1 MTDEQKQRLGEIGD
15 QVIDLRNQNKLE
27 ITEFVSDLFRP
38 VIEKWSLGSLLYSYN
53 NITFKH
59 STGENICELYL
70 RENWD
75 FKSNKAIKDAY
86 ISYYSTSTQS
96 EFEYDR
102 LEIIGEI
109 TNIFRHKKQE
119 FIDAVN
125 NILSIRENEIGT
137 LSEEAGMI
145 NAQIQAEKQRI
156 QNEHH
161 KHCVNL
167 LMSSGLTFDKI
178 RVDYLKFRTY
188 RYCLNNVVSAVASKT
203 NPKSVT
209 YKVVLTDS
217 NGYEYNE
224 ERVKGIGLNM
234 LLRDSEE
241 WKQLNQKTN

>member
-15 QVIDLRNQNKLE
+15 QVIDLKNQNKLE
-27 ITEFVSDLFRP
+27 ITEFTSDLFRP
-38 VIEKWSLGSLLYSYN
+38 VIEKWSLNFSLYSYN

-59 STGENICELYL
+59 SNGETVCELYF

-75 FKSNKAIKDAY
+75 FKSNKTIKDAY
-86 ISYYSTSTQS
+86 VSYYSTSTQS

-102 LEIIGEI
+102 LEILGEI

-125 NILSIRENEIGT
+125 NILSVRENEIRT
-137 LSEEAGMI
+137 LSEEAGVI

-161 KHCVNL
+161 KHCLNL
-167 LMSSGLTFDKI
+167 LMSSGLTFNKV
-178 RVDYLKFRTY
+178 RVNYLKNKRLY
-188 RYCLNNVVSAVASKT
+188 YYYVVSAVASKT

-209 YKVVLTDS
+209 YTVKLTTPD
-217 NGYEYNE
+217 GYEIVE
-224 ERVKGIGLNM
+224 ERVRENAIITLI
-234 LLRDSEE
+234 RDSIE
-241 WKQLNQKTN
+241 WEQLNKENNE

>member
-15 QVIDLRNQNKLE
+15 QVIDLKNQNKLE
-27 ITEFVSDLFRP
+27 ITEFTSDLFRP
-38 VIEKWSLGSLLYSYN
+38 VIEKWSLSFSLYSHN
-53 NITFKH
+53 NIIFKH
-59 STGENICELYL
+59 SNGENICELYL

-75 FKSNKAIKDAY
+75 FKTHKAIKDAY
-86 ISYYSTSTQS
+86 FSYYSTSTQS

-109 TNIFRHKKQE
+109 INIFRHKKQE
-119 FIDAVN
+119 FIDSVN
-125 NILSIRENEIGT
+125 NILSIRENEIRT

-188 RYCLNNVVSAVASKT
+188 KYCLHNVVSAVASKT
-203 NPKSVT
+203 NPKSLT
-209 YKVVLTDS
+209 YTVKLKIDNTD
-217 NGYEYNE
+217 YEYVE
-224 ERVKGIGLNM
+224 ERVKENAILV
-234 LLRDSEE
+234 LVRDSIE
-241 WKQLNQKTN
+241 WKQLNK